1 MIKRRTTM
9 GLAAV
14 ALAALLAG
22 CGGGGGGPAIDGF
35 AATGAAMSG
44 AAVTAKCVNGP
55 DLSAVADADGLF
67 RLKLP
72 VHDVLPCMVR
82 AVSADGNTT
91 LHSYASQTGRLN
103 VTPLTELTVSKALGA
118 DPATAFD
125 SAGRLDS
132 TEADTIGSGL
142 TNAKASIKAQVETLT
157 GQTIAGDMFTSVFKV
172 GDPDDAVLDKL
183 NEKLTTTGTSLQDIA
198 AGSAQGKPLASR
210 VMVFG
215 DSLSDSGTFGLKF
228 TVQGSAATGAGSSD
242 IWVDRVA
249 GSLQSLR
256 LCPYFSLA
264 GQTFAPKAGCTNH
277 AIGGGRI
284 NNYTNPLDPRS
295 IPLQLQVAAQARGS
309 YAATDVLLVTGGGND
324 AADLAGAW
332 LGAAE
337 PAGVPAFVGLLD
349 SVLGAGAGAT
359 LLGDGTKPNA
369 AVVAGMSYMETLA
382 GVLASAI
389 QEHALANGATR
400 VLVMNVPDI
409 ALTPRFSAVL
419 YGVTQQA
426 GAQKAAEVKQ
436 VIQLWVDTFNA
447 SLANRFAS
455 NAKVAVL
462 DFNTTF
468 RAQVAAP
475 ATFGFT
481 DGTGT
486 ACPAVGTD
494 GSGLPTYDFPTCTA
508 AALSAQQGKPSDW
521 WTTYMFSDGF
531 HPTPLAH
538 AKAADQAL
546 QILSDRGWN

>member
-22 CGGGGGGPAIDGF
+22 CGGGGVLEIRGF
-35 AATGAAMSG
+35 AATGAAIIDG
-44 AAVTAKCVNGP
+44 DVTAKCVNGP
-55 DLSAVADADGLF
+55 ELTGKTAADGTF
-67 RLKLP
+67 RLGLARDQSP
-72 VHDVLPCMVR
+72 PCLVR
-82 AVSADGNTT
+82 VSKGGTT
-91 LHSYASQTGRLN
+91 LFSFAGDKGRLN
-103 VTPLTELTVSKALGA
+103 VTPLTDLSVRRALGA
-118 DPATAFD
+118 DPATVFGAF
-125 SAGRLDS
+125 SADGAAQIGDGLGAAK
-132 TEADTIGSGL
+132 EA
-142 TNAKASIKAQVETLT
+142 IKSQVEVLT
-157 GQTIAGDMFTSVFKV
+157 GQTIMGDMFTSTFTV
-172 GDPDDAVLDKL
+172 GANDDMVLDELGK
-183 NEKLTTTGTSLQDIA
+183 KLTATGTSFSDLA
-198 AGSAQGKPLASR
+198 ANAALGKPVASR
-210 VMVFG
+210 VIVFG

-256 LCPYFSLA
+256 LCHHFGFT
-264 GQTFAPKAGCTNH
+264 GQTFVPKADCTNH

-332 LGAAE
+332 LGAAD
-337 PAGVPAFVGLLD
+337 PAGVPAFIGLLD

-359 LLGDGTKPNA
+359 LLGGGTNPNA

-389 QEHALANGATR
+389 QEHALANGAAR

-447 SLANRFAS
+447 SLANRFA
-455 NAKVAVL
+455 NNPKVAVL
-462 DFNTTF
+462 DFNATF

-481 DGTGT
+481 DGAGT

-521 WTTYMFSDGF
+521 WTTFMFSDGF

-538 AKAADQAL
+538 AKAADEAL
-546 QILSDRGWN
+546 KILSDRGWN